1 MSAPFSQQIQNTR
14 RGVFLMMSAM
24 ALYIINDSLVKLAS
38 RHLPVGQILVVRG
51 IFASLMML
59 AIVLGGGHFNKLK
72 SAFEKLIVI
81 RAVTEAM
88 VALCFITALS
98 NLPIGDLTAIM
109 QTTSILIVLIT
120 TVSGMERVSLSLWIA
135 VLVGF
140 CGVLLMVKPG
150 ASDFNIYTLIALLT
164 TVFVASRDLI
174 TRKINPAI
182 PTSIVS
188 FTTTFSVVI
197 IGIMLGTSNWVALE
211 WLETLYLAGAAIF
224 VTLGNLCAVKAQRI
238 APPATLSPFRYS
250 ILVWSFLSGILIFGE
265 WPDLLSLI
273 GSGLIVGAGLLTL
286 HSEHKKS
293 QTARKIPE
301 NPA

>member
-1 MSAPFSQQIQNTR
+1 MSAPLSQQIQNTR

-24 ALYIINDSLVKLAS
+24 ALYIVNDSLVKLAS
-38 RHLPVGQILVVRG
+38 RQLPVGQILVVRG
-51 IFASLMML
+51 IFASIMMFTIIM
-59 AIVLGGGHFNKLK
+59 AGGHYNKLK
-72 SAFEKLIVI
+72 STFEKFIVI
-81 RAVTEAM
+81 RAVAEAL

-109 QTTSILIVLIT
+109 QTTSILIVLVT
-120 TVSGMERVSLSLWIA
+120 AVSGMERVGLSLWVA
-135 VLVGF
+135 VLIGF

-164 TVFVASRDLI
+164 TVFVTTRDLM
-174 TRKINPAI
+174 TRKINPTI
-182 PTSIVS
+182 PTAIVS

-197 IGIMLGTSNWVALE
+197 IGLLLGTSHWVSLE
-211 WLETLYLAGAAIF
+211 WMETLYLAGAAVF

-250 ILVWSFLSGILIFGE
+250 ILVWAFLSGILIFGE

-273 GSGLIVGAGLLTL
+273 GSGLIVAAGLLTL
-286 HSEHKKS
+286 HGERKKS
-293 QTARKIPE
+293 RDNAKSVE
-301 NPA
+301 NQS